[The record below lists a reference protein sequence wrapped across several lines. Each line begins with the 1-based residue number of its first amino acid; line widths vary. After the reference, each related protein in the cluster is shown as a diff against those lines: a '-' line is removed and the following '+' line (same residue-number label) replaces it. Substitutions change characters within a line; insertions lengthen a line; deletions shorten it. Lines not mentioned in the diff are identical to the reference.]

1 MTTMTDDINPRL
13 DALETGVQEL
23 RSEIRG
29 IDNRLTT
36 VEAEVRSTNVLLERM
51 HTEQQ
56 EARREQQAE
65 NRAMREENRALTTRI
80 DRLFLAIIGFG
91 SGIIVTLLGVLLA
104 IVLTG

>member
-1 MTTMTDDINPRL
+1 MTTMTDDIGGRL
-13 DALETGVQEL
+13 AA
-23 RSEIRG
+23 
-29 IDNRLTT
+29 
-36 VEAEVRSTNVLLERM
+36 VEADIRNINVLLERM

-65 NRAMREENRALTTRI
+65 NRAMREENRALTARI